1 MKKENV
7 NVSLIVKIYAGHTRE
22 WRWKVVDNKKQKKDP
37 NLEQNKVEEPMSLV
51 AKVVTIGLFGGIF
64 WSLLAYLSYIFN
76 FTVISPNLVLEPWAV
91 GDWKDGVRGQFIGIA
106 IIGILS
112 IGVALVYYAVL
123 KKFKSIWVGLIYG
136 LVLWGLVFLVL
147 NPIFPDLKTVN
158 HLDRNTLIT
167 TVCFYILYG
176 VFIGYSISFE
186 TNELAHAKEVAASN
200 E

>member
-1 MKKENV
+1 M
-7 NVSLIVKIYAGHTRE
+7 
-22 WRWKVVDNKKQKKDP
+22 VDNKKQKQNP
-37 NLEQNKVEEPMSLV
+37 ELEQNKVEEPMSLV

-91 GDWKDGVRGQFIGIA
+91 GDWKDGVRGQFIGVA
-106 IIGILS
+106 IIGVLS

-123 KKFKSIWVGLIYG
+123 RKFQSIWIGLLYG
-136 LVLWGLVFLVL
+136 AVLWGLVFLVL

-158 HLDRNTLIT
+158 HLDRNTIIT

-186 TNELAHAKEVAASN
+186 TNELAHAKKVAASN